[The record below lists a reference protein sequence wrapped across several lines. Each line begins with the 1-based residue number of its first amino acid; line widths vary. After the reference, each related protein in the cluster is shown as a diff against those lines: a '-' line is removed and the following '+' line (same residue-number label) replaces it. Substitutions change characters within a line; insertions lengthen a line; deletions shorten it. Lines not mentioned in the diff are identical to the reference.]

1 MGSVKTRYLPGSL
14 MHDPMMFDA
23 VKVVTAYPP
32 AIAKARWTP
41 LRSAGGFSGARLWRG
56 TAADGREFALKA
68 HPPGADA
75 GRLENVVH
83 RWMTRATEAGLDFI
97 PVVEPTRAGRTVV
110 EHAGRTWDVTAWMPG
125 RADFRG
131 NPTDSKLDAAV
142 TAVARLHAAWAGEHT
157 TVPCPAVVRRW
168 KALLAWEQ
176 LVESGWRPRI
186 DPRDPCR
193 SPAEAGWSSLPRAI
207 AGIWPAILHWLH
219 EPVPVQPCVC
229 DLWHDHVLYDGDR
242 VTGIIDF
249 AAAKADHIAVDLA
262 RLLGSLIPDD
272 ATRTGKALEAYATVR
287 PLPRPELVPFL
298 DRTGTVVA
306 VTNWLR
312 WLYHARREYAD
323 RNAVAERLAG
333 LVRRLRSLA
342 GGSG

>member
-1 MGSVKTRYLPGSL
+1 MGSVKARYLPGNL
-14 MHDPMMFDA
+14 MHDPLMFDA
-23 VKVVTAYPP
+23 AKVVTAYPP

-56 TAADGREFALKA
+56 TAADGHEFALKA
-68 HPPGADA
+68 HPPRADP
-75 GRLENVVH
+75 GRLEGVIH
-83 RWMTRATEAGLDFI
+83 RWMVTAVHAGLDFV
-97 PVVEPTRAGRTVV
+97 PAVERTRAGRTVV
-110 EHAGRTWDVTAWMPG
+110 EFAGRAWDMTAWMPG

-131 NPTDSKLDAAV
+131 NPNDSKLAAAV
-142 TAVARLHAAWAGEHT
+142 TALARLHAAWAGEHT

-168 KALLAWEQ
+168 KVLLAWEE
-176 LVESGWRPRI
+176 LLESGWRPRI
-186 DPRDPCR
+186 DAHDPCR
-193 SPAEAGWSSLPRAI
+193 LPAEAAWSSLPQAI

-229 DLWHDHVLYDGDR
+229 DLWHDHVLFDGDR

-249 AAAKADHIAVDLA
+249 AAAKADHVAVDLA

-272 ATRTGKALEAYATVR
+272 ATRTDQSLQAYAAIR
-287 PLPRPELVPFL
+287 PLSRPELVPML
-298 DRTGTVVA
+298 DRTGVVVA

-312 WLYHARREYAD
+312 WLYHDDREYPD

-333 LVRRLRSLA
+333 LIRRL
-342 GGSG
+342 G